1 MVLMGEEFKPE
12 GTIDFFRVN
21 VGWRTNADV
30 SETVDKETTV
40 DIINAVNFILLLLL
54 FL

>member
-1 MVLMGEEFKPE
+1 MVLMEEEFKPE
-12 GTIDFFRVN
+12 GTI
-21 VGWRTNADV
+21 